1 MIPETYT
8 GNDDWVE
15 VASWQGDGNKKT
27 EPFPISGE
35 EWRIRWMKHSTSHRP
50 GYITVFVHHSD
61 DRLVGLAVNERVM
74 ESGESYLDEQG
85 EFYLDI
91 VSRRCE
97 WEIIVEEKQS

>member
-1 MIPETYT
+1 MTANQSAGVDT
-8 GNDDWVE
+8 WVE
-15 VASWQGDGNKKT
+15 VAAWEGDGNKKT
-27 EPFPISGE
+27 EAFPIEGD

-74 ESGESYLDEQG
+74 ESGESYLDERG

-97 WEIIVEEKQS
+97 WDIIVEEKVS